1 MKLEKQDFIGE
12 ATSVLSTIVH
22 KTSATVLDLKIDDKQ
37 RGKITVKCE
46 ELSEANGI
54 VKGCFKGI
62 DIKKK
67 CFYQLYN
74 VDEKNGLT
82 SMYKSEVKANGDWK
96 EFEMN
101 SILFCNGDLV
111 SILWFYSDLN
121 SIVLLSLKYLNI
133 RRMVVILRL
142 VRLKYY
148 DLFIS
153 FIH

>member
-22 KTSATVLDLKIDDKQ
+22 KTSATVLDLKIGDKQ

-82 SMYKSEVKANGDWK
+82 SMYKSEVKADGNWK

-101 SILFCNGDLV
+101 SIIFCNGDLV
-111 SILWFYSDLN
+111 TILLLSYYMN
-121 SIVLLSLKYLNI
+121 SIVLSFLKYLNI